1 MKLILFI
8 KTGIVAMLAF
18 NSSMVTFVQA
28 TQLIMAKIAASS
40 LTLGIG
46 NLAQQMSKLM
56 HTPIWG
62 RFSHHHTLHCI
73 DFTVIVFSVS
83 YKTGSTNQ
91 CTTQCSIGTS
101 VPLWLINREAWGRKS
116 SSPLEGLEWDK
127 VGLVTK
133 TTAGT
138 NVFEKKNS
146 SLPVF
151 IVKNQNFDGVNID
164 YEYCFHVN
172 DIQSGSCK
180 QRTSLYS
187 DEKAQTFF
195 DILHSKLRV
204 NLDALQLSNGC
215 NHGCYELTHAPMD
228 MDISSPNSNNDL
240 DFIIPQFYNGVIRPG
255 VDDVDGT
262 SA

>member
-18 NSSMVTFVQA
+18 NSSMVTSVQA
-28 TQLIMAKIAASS
+28 TQLIMAKIATSS

-62 RFSHHHTLHCI
+62 GSSHHHTLHCI

-91 CTTQCSIGTS
+91 CTMQCSIGTS
-101 VPLWLINREAWGRKS
+101 VPVCINAKNQA
-116 SSPLEGLEWDK
+116 
-127 VGLVTK
+127 LVTK

-138 NVFEKKNS
+138 NVLEKKNS
-146 SLPVF
+146 SLP
-151 IVKNQNFDGVNID
+151 NQIFDGVNID
-164 YEYCFHVN
+164 YEYCFDVN
-172 DIQSGSCK
+172 DVQSGSCK
-180 QRTSLYS
+180 QRTSSYS

-195 DILHSKLRV
+195 DILTSKLRV
-204 NLDALQLSNGC
+204 NLDALQLSNGY
-215 NHGCYELTHAPMD
+215 NRGCYELTHAPMD
-228 MDISSPNSNNDL
+228 TEISSPNSK
-240 DFIIPQFYNGVIRPG
+240 
-255 VDDVDGT
+255 
-262 SA
+262 